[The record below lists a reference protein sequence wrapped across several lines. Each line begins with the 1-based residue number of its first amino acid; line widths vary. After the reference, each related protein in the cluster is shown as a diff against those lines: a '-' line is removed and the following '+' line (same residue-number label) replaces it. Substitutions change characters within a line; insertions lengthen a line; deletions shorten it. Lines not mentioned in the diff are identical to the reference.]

1 MLSGFAPTN
10 KVSVE
15 PQDHMHEYTPDVNA
29 QGLSNAPA
37 PVCGSRS
44 MCAGDSFV
52 VMQVGTVGVLQKS
65 GPTKQGTRRRRQVQH
80 AVLVLVTPA
89 DGGTQRCEVL
99 TARQVQEDEQMVAWL
114 HSGSPS
120 MSPEKVLSCPGLCRV
135 FVWGVLV

>member
-1 MLSGFAPTN
+1 
-10 KVSVE
+10 
-15 PQDHMHEYTPDVNA
+15 MHEYTPDVKA
-29 QGLSNAPA
+29 QELSNAPA

-114 HSGSPS
+114 HSGCPS
-120 MSPEKVLSCPGLCRV
+120 MSPQKVLSCLGLCRV
-135 FVWGVLV
+135 FVWCVLV

>member
-1 MLSGFAPTN
+1 
-10 KVSVE
+10 
-15 PQDHMHEYTPDVNA
+15 MHEYTPDVNA

-44 MCAGDSFV
+44 LCAGDSFV

-65 GPTKQGTRRRRQVQH
+65 GPTKRRQVQH

-135 FVWGVLV
+135 FVWCVLV

>member
-15 PQDHMHEYTPDVNA
+15 PQDHMHEYTPDVKA
-29 QGLSNAPA
+29 QELSNAPA

-44 MCAGDSFV
+44 VCAGDSFV
-52 VMQVGTVGVLQKS
+52 VMQVGTVGVLQKG
-65 GPTKQGTRRRRQVQH
+65 GPTKRRQVQH
-80 AVLVLVTPA
+80 AVLVLVTPG
-89 DGGTQRCEVL
+89 DGGTQRCEVF

-135 FVWGVLV
+135 FVWVVLV